1 MKESDV
7 MTATRHAL
15 MSRGYWPFHPT
26 DGIQCPRCRTT
37 IVPPAKGRPDLF
49 VPHPGGSSSV
59 CEVKDVNHAKGE
71 NALYFAEISQEQ
83 RDWLN
88 AWDEAAGN
96 TGLGAFI
103 SVGLILPRMTQTML
117 TSVWVIPWKN
127 WLDIEAKW
135 RAHDQAGVGVTPLLY
150 KNVPKV
156 PRELWMDMYP
166 GFEDFKIFRKTEPDG
181 RSGWQFLDSH
191 PLAIGHEIQPR
202 YKHPERE
209 KENAT

>member
-96 TGLGAFI
+96 TGLGCFYLGWPDPATDD
-103 SVGLILPRMTQTML
+103 SNHAHERVG
-117 TSVWVIPWKN
+117 
-127 WLDIEAKW
+127 
-135 RAHDQAGVGVTPLLY
+135 
-150 KNVPKV
+150 
-156 PRELWMDMYP
+156 
-166 GFEDFKIFRKTEPDG
+166 
-181 RSGWQFLDSH
+181 H
-191 PLAIGHEIQPR
+191 PL
-202 YKHPERE
+202 E
-209 KENAT
+209 KLAGYRSEMASP